1 MKKILTTMVLIAML
15 LSANAQCQCHCH
27 QQHVCSSCNQNIY
40 HEVIK
45 LISVMEKTSCIECME
60 GIKLNNDVMET
71 YGGEIILKK
80 EGNSIFITNKE
91 LKTMIEYRFM
101 NPHRRFYNDIHSIR
115 TELYMYNVE
124 LLKYINK
131 KLCHN
136 RNIKNIYIYTD
147 QIPGASYVCIE
158 YYHL

>member
-1 MKKILTTMVLIAML
+1 MRKIITTMVLIAMV
-15 LSANAQCQCHCH
+15 LSANAQCNCR
-27 QQHVCSSCNQNIY
+27 QQRENQQRVNYLNTY

-45 LISVMEKTSCIECME
+45 LIGVMEKTSCIECME

-71 YGGEIILKK
+71 CGGEIILKK
-80 EGNSIFITNKE
+80 ERNCILITHKE
-91 LKTMIEYRFM
+91 LKTMIEYRLM
-101 NPHRRFYNDIHSIR
+101 NPHRRFYNDINSIR
-115 TELYMYNVE
+115 TELYMHNVE

-131 KLCHN
+131 KLYYN
-136 RNIKNIYIYTD
+136 RNIKNIYIITD

>member
-1 MKKILTTMVLIAML
+1 MKRFLTTMVLIAMV
-15 LSANAQCQCHCH
+15 LSANAQCHCH
-27 QQHVCSSCNQNIY
+27 QQQMRYSCNQNIY
-40 HEVIK
+40 DEVIK
-45 LISVMEKTSCIECME
+45 LVRVIESTSCIECME

-80 EGNSIFITNKE
+80 ERNLILITHKE
-91 LKTMIEYRFM
+91 LKTMIEYRLM
-101 NPHRRFYNDIHSIR
+101 NPHRRFVNDINSIR

-131 KLCHN
+131 KLYYN
-136 RNIKNIYIYTD
+136 RNIKNIYIVTD

>member
-1 MKKILTTMVLIAML
+1 MKRFLTTMVLIAMV
-15 LSANAQCQCHCH
+15 LSANAQCNC
-27 QQHVCSSCNQNIY
+27 QQQRVNYLNTY

-80 EGNSIFITNKE
+80 ERNCILITHKE
-91 LKTMIEYRFM
+91 LKTMIEYRLM
-101 NPHRRFYNDIHSIR
+101 NPHRRFYNDINTIR
-115 TELYMYNVE
+115 TELYMHNVE

-131 KLCHN
+131 KLYYN
-136 RNIKNIYIYTD
+136 RNIKNIYIITD